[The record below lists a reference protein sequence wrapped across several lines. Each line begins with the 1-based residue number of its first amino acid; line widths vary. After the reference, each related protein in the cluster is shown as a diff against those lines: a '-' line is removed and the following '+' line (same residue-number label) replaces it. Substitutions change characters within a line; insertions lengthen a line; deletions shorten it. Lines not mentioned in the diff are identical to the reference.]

1 VKRAC
6 YQEELATLKLED
18 IVYLDESGMDDNE
31 VNQYGYS
38 PKGKRAMDTKCAEK
52 NKRISIIGALNLN
65 KFFAPLVFEGTC
77 NRDVFTTYITEVLS
91 KYIRP
96 GMTIILD
103 NASFHKGGVIFDIVK
118 QLGCNLLYL
127 PPYSPDLNPIEH
139 FWAAIKY
146 KMKNVLKY
154 TTDDIFEASI
164 ITFRNIS
171 T

>member
-1 VKRAC
+1 
-6 YQEELATLKLED
+6 
-18 IVYLDESGMDDNE
+18 
-31 VNQYGYS
+31 
-38 PKGKRAMDTKCAEK
+38 
-52 NKRISIIGALNLN
+52 
-65 KFFAPLVFEGTC
+65 
-77 NRDVFTTYITEVLS
+77 
-91 KYIRP
+91 
-96 GMTIILD
+96 MTIILD

-139 FWAAIKY
+139 LWAAIKY